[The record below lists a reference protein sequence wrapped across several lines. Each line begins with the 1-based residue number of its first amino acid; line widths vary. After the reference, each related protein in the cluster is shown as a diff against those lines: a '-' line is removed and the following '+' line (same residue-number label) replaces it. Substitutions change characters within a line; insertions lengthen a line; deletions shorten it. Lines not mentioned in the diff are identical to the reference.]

1 MIARREYRAPFD
13 QPAQIATLLVL
24 IVALGS
30 ALALNALLPEGR
42 MEVPGKVYFALVIL
56 AVVIGWG
63 LAVRSYEI
71 GSKWLFVRSFLGY
84 KKIGL
89 KDIRA
94 TRYIPTLVHSEI
106 EKSHGFSGIFGYWGL
121 HRADGIDGVFRM
133 RCNRIAP
140 AILIET
146 QRVNY
151 LISPDDARGFF
162 DELDKR
168 LAERDIASTD

>member
-24 IVALGS
+24 MVALGS
-30 ALALNALLPEGR
+30 AMALNALLPEGR
-42 MEVPGKVYFALVIL
+42 MDVPGKIYFALMIL

-71 GSKWLFVRSFLGY
+71 GSKWLFIRSFLGY

-94 TRYIPTLVHSEI
+94 ARYVPTLVHSEI
-106 EKSHGFSGIFGYWGL
+106 EKSHGLSGMFGYFGS
-121 HRADGIDGVFRM
+121 HRADGIDGLFRM

-146 QRVNY
+146 QRANY
-151 LISPDDARGFF
+151 LISPDDTREFLN
-162 DELDKR
+162 ELNER